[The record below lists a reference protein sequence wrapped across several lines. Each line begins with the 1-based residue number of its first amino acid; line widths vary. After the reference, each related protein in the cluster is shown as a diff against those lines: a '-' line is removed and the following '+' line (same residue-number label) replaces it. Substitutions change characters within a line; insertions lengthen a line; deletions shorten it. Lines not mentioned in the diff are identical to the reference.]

1 MAKFTA
7 EITNKDLI
15 DGELVLQIRYIGDD
29 GTIVQD
35 SARTRGAQ
43 DDNWAT
49 EIIARKIESLE
60 KLPEFIDKIT
70 LGEVNIVKEEPVI
83 KTKTPKEEW
92 LEDYSTF
99 SRLFNLYRQ
108 GIIEE
113 DDKKLVDL
121 RQKLK
126 DGFNFEYLDIV

>member
-29 GTIVQD
+29 GTIIQD

-70 LGEVNIVKEEPVI
+70 LGEVNIVKEIPTTP
-83 KTKTPKEEW
+83 TKTSKEKW
-92 LEDYSTF
+92 LEDYNTY
-99 SRLFNLYRQ
+99 SRIFDLFRK

-113 DDKKLVDL
+113 DNTKFVAAK
-121 RQKLK
+121 QKVK
-126 DGFNFEYLDIV
+126 DNFNFEYLDII